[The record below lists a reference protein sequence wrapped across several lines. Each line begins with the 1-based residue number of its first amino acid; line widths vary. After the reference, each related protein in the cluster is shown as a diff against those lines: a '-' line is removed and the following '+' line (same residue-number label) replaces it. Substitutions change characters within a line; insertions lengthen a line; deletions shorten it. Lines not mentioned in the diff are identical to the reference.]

1 MNFIEKIK
9 LSRVKIDDR
18 YAIRVSQMEE
28 IVRDS
33 DGAYDV
39 VSNAFTYGYMQ
50 GIKAERNGKDKVR
63 KEINNIVNKLSDEEL
78 GRGRS
83 LINRNRFGIISEQKD
98 ISTPIWAYKGEILRL
113 LRVIWK
119 LDDVKLFQ
127 IIYTN
132 IKVYVKHRGI
142 EV

>member
-1 MNFIEKIK
+1 MDFIEKNK

-28 IVRDS
+28 ILKDS
-33 DGAYDV
+33 DGVYDV

-63 KEINNIVNKLSDEEL
+63 KEIDNIVDKLSDDEL
-78 GRGRS
+78 ERVRS
-83 LINRNRFGIISEQKD
+83 LINKNKIGKISEQKE
-98 ISTPIWAYKGEILRL
+98 IFTPLWAYKREILRL
-113 LRVIWK
+113 LKAIWK

-132 IKVYVKHRGI
+132 IKVYAKYRGI